1 MSAYWFFISKNI
13 DKHKH
18 IIQKIELYQ
27 VIKTVKPSVFEW
39 KVYTKDNQIYDLYD
53 SNIARLDLTKEDQKI
68 LYQAKEN
75 NWRLTEKSYNR
86 IKDPNTFN
94 EF

>member
-13 DKHKH
+13 DKH

-27 VIKTVKPSVFEW
+27 VIKTVNPSIFEW
-39 KVYTKDNQIYDLYD
+39 KVYTKHNQIYDLYD
-53 SNIARLDLTKEDQKI
+53 NNITKLELTKEDQKI

-75 NWRLTEKSYNR
+75 NWRLTEKAYNR
-86 IKDPNTFN
+86 LKKPETFN

>member
-13 DKHKH
+13 DKH
-18 IIQKIELYQ
+18 IIHKIELYQ
-27 VIKTVKPSVFEW
+27 VIKTINPSVFEW

-53 SNIARLDLTKEDQKI
+53 NNIARLDLTKEDQKI

-75 NWRLTEKSYNR
+75 NWRLTEKSYIR
-86 IKDPNTFN
+86 LRDPKTFN